1 MKILAL
7 HDVQLHGHVYR
18 RGEVADYCGAV
29 DARIA
34 ANFAAADGSPLSPD
48 SAEKDASPDGKDAP
62 PDGELPLGKPP
73 LDEDALVK
81 RTLDT
86 LKREGVMRQ
95 LDDMGITYPANAKS
109 TFLARLLLMGKGEIK
124 SGE

>member
-18 RGEVADYCGAV
+18 RGEVADYCGVV

-48 SAEKDASPDGKDAP
+48 SAEKGGAAKEAPPDGKEAP
-62 PDGELPLGKPP
+62 PDGELP

-81 RTLDT
+81 RTLDA

>member
-48 SAEKDASPDGKDAP
+48 SAEKGGAAKEAP
-62 PDGELPLGKPP
+62 PDGELPLGNPP

-124 SGE
+124 SGD